1 MPVAEH
7 SILIGKSRRTPD
19 AERRDVKAIDYG
31 GVVYLAVPHPGAGHD
46 CAITAAAT
54 SLGAEVEGES
64 SKGGTS

>member
-7 SILIGKSRRTPD
+7 SILIGKSHRTPD
-19 AERRDVKAIDYG
+19 AERRDVKAIDSG
-31 GVVYLAVPHPGAGHD
+31 GVLYLAVPHPGAGHD

-54 SLGAEVEGES
+54 SPGAEVEGES

>member
-7 SILIGKSRRTPD
+7 SILLGKSHRTPD
-19 AERRDVKAIDYG
+19 EEVRNVRAIDNG
-31 GVVYLAVPHPGAGHD
+31 GVIYLAVPHPGAGHD